1 MQIKWHPY
9 LGLLALCCLWPYN
22 TQAFQQFT
30 KDSSQYCLPKMSLE
44 KQNQFSRRIMNIG
57 ASYSHGCPTCDSH
70 FFSTGAPNEDEDK
83 GWLRRNYLLHFTQQ
97 TPWKNNSLFK
107 SEFVS
112 LVENDGYA
120 NLTRLFTHEQLKEK
134 PYRSRWV
141 YRLDDQ
147 ALEVMDAETEHL
159 VTNSDDGFEDEAYL
173 VDGAQ
178 VFKKHREKGE
188 PNRGHVMQFYP
199 GTFRGEGANGPTLID
214 FATDDSRSY
223 HLMRHL
229 GDQDLYYNLKKDGWL
244 DNQKR
249 EELIQKTVERIQK
262 ADPSYIIIPDGF
274 FWDSVPW
281 LVQFLRESQPN
292 SFVSKLLTSKILTQR
307 VNRLALIDSEVESR
321 MHDDYFE
328 VLARVSR
335 GQGSP
340 TGDPVPIFLS
350 RLIDKPAQS
359 IFEREVQEEFA
370 ELIGS
375 FIKSLIAVDVTD
387 ELRYQFARAAEEYG
401 YDSSHMESKE
411 ATAEE
416 EKLIIKALANSTLK
430 PIISRVIQDLPL
442 ILKAADRSFT
452 AINDRLEEFTNRTDN
467 NVHLVNADEFYQNF
481 HKIVNPRTMHPSVEG
496 SKFIADIVN
505 RSICKQEKVISP
517 SAPKPGP
524 YKRYQGHSVLFWDGV
539 NVMRE
544 GPSRN
549 RLLLRGHHWN
559 LSQADIVPTAET
571 TIISGNLT
579 RNIKLSRDTKL
590 AYTVVFDRKGNL
602 LAKTITPHKNT
613 SWYQTATGLIE
624 DMGREIA
631 LTYPR
636 NH

>member
-1 MQIKWHPY
+1 MQIKWLPF

-57 ASYSHGCPTCDSH
+57 ASYGHGCPTCDSH
-70 FFSTGAPNEDEDK
+70 FFFTGALKETNDK
-83 GWLRRNYLLHFTQQ
+83 GWFRRNYLLHFTQQ
-97 TPWKNNSLFK
+97 TPWKNNNLFK
-107 SEFVS
+107 GEFIS

-120 NLTRLFTHEQLKEK
+120 NLTRLFSHEQLQES

-141 YRLDDQ
+141 YRLDDH
-147 ALEVMDAETEHL
+147 AFGVMDADTEHL
-159 VTNSDDGFEDEAYL
+159 VTNSDDGFEDQAFIVE
-173 VDGAQ
+173 GAK
-178 VFKKHREKGE
+178 VFNKHRENGE
-188 PNRGHVMQFYP
+188 PNLGHVIQFYP
-199 GTFRGEGANGPTLID
+199 GIYRGEGPHGGTLID

-229 GDQDLYYNLKKDGWL
+229 GDQDLYYKLKKGGWL
-244 DNQKR
+244 DHHQR
-249 EELIQKTVERIQK
+249 EELIQKTVKRIQK
-262 ADPSYIIIPDGF
+262 AEPSYIIIPDGF

-281 LVQFLRESQPN
+281 LVQFLRESHPN
-292 SFVSKLLTSKILTQR
+292 SFVTKLLTSKILTQT
-307 VNRLALIDSEVESR
+307 VHRLALIDSEVESR

-340 TGDPVPIFLS
+340 TGEPVPIFLS

-359 IFEREVQEEFA
+359 VLERGLEEEFSV
-370 ELIGS
+370 LIGT

-401 YDSSHMESKE
+401 NDSNYVESKE
-411 ATAEE
+411 ATPEE
-416 EKLIIKALANSTLK
+416 ENLIIKALANSTLK
-430 PIISRVIQDLPL
+430 PIISRILQDLPL

-467 NVHLVNADEFYQNF
+467 NVHLVNADEFYHNF
-481 HKIVNPRTMHPSVEG
+481 HRLVNPRTMHPSVEG

-505 RSICKQEKVISP
+505 RAICKKEKVISP
-517 SAPKPGP
+517 SDPKPGP
-524 YKRYQGHSVLFWDGV
+524 YQRYQGHSVLFWDGV

-549 RLLLRGHHWN
+549 RLKLRGHHWN
-559 LSQADIVPTAET
+559 LSQAHIVPTAET

-579 RNIKLSRDTKL
+579 RNIKLRRDTKL
-590 AYTVVFDRKGNL
+590 EYTLAFDRKGNL

-613 SWYQTATGLIE
+613 AWYQTATDLIE
-624 DMGREIA
+624 DLGREIA

-636 NH
+636 NP